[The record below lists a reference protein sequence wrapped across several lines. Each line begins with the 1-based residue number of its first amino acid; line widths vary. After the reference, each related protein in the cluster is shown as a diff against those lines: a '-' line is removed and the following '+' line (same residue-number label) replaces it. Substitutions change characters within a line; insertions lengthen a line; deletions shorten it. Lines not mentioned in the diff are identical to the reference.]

1 MSRNNKNIIKN
12 NLNKITFHKLDWLE
26 WISLFLAGWFFIYPK
41 PYEFLFTTLLLM
53 PIIGLLL
60 NGISGRPSI
69 ASLIQI
75 TKKSKGADKYD
86 IADFIDAPAWI
97 ITLRVLIDFEFESFY
112 SMIIP
117 GIVSA
122 ILILIL
128 LFSTHSLIMN
138 SNKDKTWIILSIVT
152 NILIYSFAATYGAN
166 CVYDK
171 SEAKVYSAKVIDKHI
186 SKGRRHTTY
195 YLKVEPWGHHYDP
208 ENITVTKYQYTETTI
223 GQLVNI
229 DYKKG
234 FFNIPW
240 YFIE

>member
-1 MSRNNKNIIKN
+1 
-12 NLNKITFHKLDWLE
+12 LE
-26 WISLFLAGWFFIYPK
+26 WISLVLAGWFFIYPR
-41 PYEFLFTTLLLM
+41 PYEILFSLLLLM

-75 TKKSKGADKYD
+75 TNKNKGADKYD
-86 IADFIDAPAWI
+86 IADFIDVPAWI
-97 ITLRVLIDFEFESFY
+97 ITLRVLIDFEFENFY

-117 GIVSA
+117 GIISS

-128 LFSTHSLIMN
+128 LFSTHSLIIN
-138 SNKDKTWIILSIVT
+138 STKDKSWIVLSIVT

-166 CVYDK
+166 CVYDH
-171 SEAKVYSAKVIDKHI
+171 SQPKVYSAKVIDKQI

-195 YLKVEPWGHHYDP
+195 YLKVEAWGHHYDP
-208 ENITVTKYQYTETTI
+208 ENITVTKNQYNETKI
-223 GQLVNI
+223 GQYVNI